1 MRQSVATD
9 ATSVYTSISSWSGP
23 GYRIRESA
31 MPIFMDR
38 HQLAGATAQ
47 QVAEAHLKDL
57 AIQDRYGVKFLTYW
71 FDEARGSNF
80 CLVQA
85 PDRQTA
91 DRVHREA
98 HGDVATA
105 MVEVD
110 LATVEAFLGRVS
122 DPEPAPRG
130 YAAELGPGL
139 RAVMFTDIVNS
150 TEMTA
155 RLGDRRSVDI
165 IRAHDSLVRR
175 ALAAHAGREVKHT
188 GDGIMA
194 SFTDI
199 AAAVACGRAILRA
212 FAEYNQ
218 SSREPIRVKI
228 GIHMGEPVEDSNDLF
243 GSTVQMAA
251 RLCQAASP
259 DSMVVSAEVRATC
272 GRDVEW
278 AALGDASLKGFK
290 APVPIFQLT
299 A

>member
-1 MRQSVATD
+1 
-9 ATSVYTSISSWSGP
+9 
-23 GYRIRESA
+23 
-31 MPIFMDR
+31 
-38 HQLAGATAQ
+38 
-47 QVAEAHLKDL
+47 
-57 AIQDRYGVKFLTYW
+57 
-71 FDEARGSNF
+71 
-80 CLVQA
+80 
-85 PDRQTA
+85 
-91 DRVHREA
+91 VHREA

-122 DPEPAPRG
+122 DPEPAPPG

-155 RLGDRRSVDI
+155 RLGDRRSVDLV
-165 IRAHDSLVRR
+165 RAHDALVRR

-199 AAAVACGRAILRA
+199 AATVACGRAILRG

-259 DSMVVSAEVRATC
+259 DSMVVSAEVAPL
-272 GRDVEW
+272 
-278 AALGDASLKGFK
+278 AAEMLSG
-290 APVPIFQLT
+290 QLL
-299 A
+299 AMHPSRGSRLPCLSSS